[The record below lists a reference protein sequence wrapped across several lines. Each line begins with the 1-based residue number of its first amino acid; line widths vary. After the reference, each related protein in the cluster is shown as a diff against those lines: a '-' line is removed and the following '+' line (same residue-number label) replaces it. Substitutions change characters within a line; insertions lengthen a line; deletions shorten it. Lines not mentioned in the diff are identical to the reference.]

1 MTDANRNWA
10 GNIAYST
17 AQVETPRSIDEVQDL
32 VRGSRKVRALGSRH
46 SFNRIADTDGTL
58 VSLRGLNKL
67 VSLDAA
73 GRTATIEGGITYGEL
88 APLLDA
94 QGFGLH
100 NLASLPHISVVGAA
114 TTATHGSGNA
124 NKNLATSVSG
134 LEIVTASGDILTLK
148 RGDAEF
154 EGAVVGLGGL
164 GIVVRATL
172 DLVPRFEVR
181 QNIYVDLPF
190 ATYVDN
196 FEAITGSAYSVS
208 AFTHWS
214 GDSIAHIWL
223 KSLASAPQ
231 RSGDFFGARPA
242 PKPYHP
248 IETIDPAPAT
258 EQLGVAGPWHE
269 RLPHFRMAFT
279 PSVGAELQT
288 EYFVPFA
295 DGPAALRALH
305 AIQDQFNAHLMV
317 SELRTMEADELWL
330 SMNYRRP
337 SLAFHFTWQ
346 PDWPAVQ
353 KVLPAIETALA
364 PFGVRPHWGKLFTLD
379 KPTLQS
385 RYPRL
390 GDFRA
395 LLSKHDPGGKFRNAF
410 LDDTVF

>member
-1 MTDANRNWA
+1 MTDTNRNWA

-17 AQVETPRSIDEVQDL
+17 AVVEAPQTVLAVQEI
-32 VRGSRKVRALGSRH
+32 VQRSRKVRALGSRH

-58 VSLRGLNKL
+58 LSMSGLNGL
-67 VSLDAA
+67 VGLDKAA
-73 GRTATIEGGITYGEL
+73 RTATVEGGVTYGEL

-94 QGFGLH
+94 QGFALQ

-114 TTATHGSGNA
+114 NTATHGSGNG
-124 NKNLATSVSG
+124 NKNLATSISG
-134 LEIVTASGDILTLK
+134 LEIVTAGGDLLTLK
-148 RGDAEF
+148 RGDPEF
-154 EGAVVGLGGL
+154 DGAVVGLGGL

-172 DLVPRFEVR
+172 DIVPRFEVR
-181 QNIYVDLPF
+181 QNIYVAMPF
-190 ATYVDN
+190 DTYVED
-196 FEAITGSAYSVS
+196 FETITGSAYSVS

-214 GDSIAHIWL
+214 GASIAHIWL
-223 KSLASAPQ
+223 KSLSDGPA
-231 RSGDFFGARPA
+231 RNGDFHGARPA
-242 PKPYHP
+242 LKPYHP

-288 EYFVPFA
+288 EYFVPFGDA
-295 DGPAALRALH
+295 RAALRAVR
-305 AIQDQFNAHLMV
+305 AVQDQFAPLLMV
-317 SELRTMEADELWL
+317 SELRTIAADDLWM

-353 KVLPAIETALA
+353 KVLPVIENALR
-364 PFGVRPHWGKLFTLD
+364 PFGVRPHWGKLFTLE
-379 KPTLQS
+379 KAELQS
-385 RYPRL
+385 RYERL

-395 LLSKHDPGGKFRNAF
+395 LLQKHDPQAKFRNDF
-410 LDDTVF
+410 LDGTIF

>member
-1 MTDANRNWA
+1 MTDTNRNWA

-17 AQVETPRSIDEVQDL
+17 GNVETPRSVLEVQEI
-32 VRGSRKVRALGSRH
+32 VQRSRKVRALGSRH

-58 VSLRGLNKL
+58 LSLRGLNRL
-67 VSLDAA
+67 VGLDAA
-73 GRTATIEGGITYGEL
+73 AGTATVEGGITYGEL

-94 QGFGLH
+94 QGFALH

-114 TTATHGSGNA
+114 TTATHGSGNS
-124 NKNLATSVSG
+124 NQNLATSISG
-134 LEIVTASGDILTLK
+134 LEIVTASGDILTLR
-148 RGDAEF
+148 RGDAGF
-154 EGAVVGLGGL
+154 DGAVVGLGAL

-181 QNIYVDLPF
+181 QNVYLDLPF

-196 FEAITGSAYSVS
+196 FAAITGSAYSVS

-223 KSLASAPQ
+223 KSLASAPP
-231 RSGDFFGARPA
+231 RSGDFFGARAA

-288 EYFVPFA
+288 EYFVPFS

-305 AIQDQFNAHLMV
+305 AIQDRFAPHLMV
-317 SELRTMEADELWL
+317 SELRTIAADALWL
-330 SMNYRRP
+330 SMNYRQP
-337 SLAFHFTWQ
+337 SLAFHFTWK
-346 PDWPAVQ
+346 PDWPAVRQ
-353 KVLPAIETALA
+353 VLPAIEAALT
-364 PFGVRPHWGKLFTLD
+364 PFGVRPHWGKLFTMD
-379 KPTLQS
+379 KAMVQS
-385 RYPRL
+385 RYERL

-395 LLSKHDPGGKFRNAF
+395 LARAHDPDGKFRNAF
-410 LDDTVF
+410 VDDYVF